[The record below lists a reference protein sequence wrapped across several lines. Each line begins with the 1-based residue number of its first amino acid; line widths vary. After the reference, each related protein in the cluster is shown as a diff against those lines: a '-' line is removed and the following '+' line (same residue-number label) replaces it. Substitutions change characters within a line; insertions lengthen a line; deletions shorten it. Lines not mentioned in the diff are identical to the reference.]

1 MKKYIVLVVTTLI
14 LTGLAGCSMTK
25 NRYNHYG
32 VVKYLEN
39 KYDDKFEYYET
50 YGGTLFDSDSWK
62 KFICTS
68 EKYPGKH
75 ILVIY
80 DVKYK
85 KYHDNYL
92 DIKYARQVDE
102 LFDSMLSEVFGENT
116 YCFPHYEDED
126 IDGSVSE
133 FDGDT
138 TFEQYIA
145 MKRLFL
151 YSFVKSDKSN
161 EEIQGIVT
169 QMLDLVGLPGT
180 QDLYPAELSGGMK
193 KRVGLARAIAV
204 NPEIVL
210 YDEPT
215 AGLDPIMS
223 RNISRLIKKT
233 QEQLHVT
240 SVLVTHDMQSA
251 FYAADRVA
259 MLYEGHIVAI
269 GTAEEMKNSTNPI
282 VKAFIEGREIKEQ
295 VIK

>member
-1 MKKYIVLVVTTLI
+1 MAEAVISLRQLNITFGTHTVLDNIDLDVYKGETLAVLGPSGTGKSTVLRSMIGLLEPNGGQIFIQGEDVSGLDEDGWNRLRMKMGMVFQYS
-14 LTGLAGCSMTK
+14 A
-25 NRYNHYG
+25 
-32 VVKYLEN
+32 
-39 KYDDKFEYYET
+39 
-50 YGGTLFDSDSWK
+50 LFD
-62 KFICTS
+62 FLT
-68 EKYPGKH
+68 
-75 ILVIY
+75 V
-80 DVKYK
+80 
-85 KYHDNYL
+85 
-92 DIKYARQVDE
+92 
-102 LFDSMLSEVFGENT
+102 GENVAFGLRQHT
-116 YCFPHYEDED
+116 D
-126 IDGSVSE
+126 
-133 FDGDT
+133 
-138 TFEQYIA
+138 
-145 MKRLFL
+145 
-151 YSFVKSDKSN
+151 KSD

-169 QMLDLVGLPGT
+169 QMLDLVGLPDT

-215 AGLDPIMS
+215 SGLDPIMS

>member
-1 MKKYIVLVVTTLI
+1 MAEAVISLRQLNITFGTHTVLDNIDLDVYKGETLAVLGPSGTGKSTVLRSMIGLLEPNGGQIFIQGEDVSGLDEDGWNRLRMKMGMVFQYS
-14 LTGLAGCSMTK
+14 A
-25 NRYNHYG
+25 
-32 VVKYLEN
+32 
-39 KYDDKFEYYET
+39 
-50 YGGTLFDSDSWK
+50 LFD
-62 KFICTS
+62 FLT
-68 EKYPGKH
+68 
-75 ILVIY
+75 V
-80 DVKYK
+80 
-85 KYHDNYL
+85 
-92 DIKYARQVDE
+92 
-102 LFDSMLSEVFGENT
+102 GENVAFGLRQHT
-116 YCFPHYEDED
+116 
-126 IDGSVSE
+126 
-133 FDGDT
+133 
-138 TFEQYIA
+138 
-145 MKRLFL
+145 
-151 YSFVKSDKSN
+151 DKSN

-240 SVLVTHDMQSA
+240 AVLVTHDMQSA

>member
-1 MKKYIVLVVTTLI
+1 MAEAVISLRQLNITFGTHTVLDNIDLDVYKGETLAVLGPSGTGKSTVLRSMIGLLEPNGGQIFIQGEDVSGLDEDGWNRLRMKMGMVFQYS
-14 LTGLAGCSMTK
+14 A
-25 NRYNHYG
+25 
-32 VVKYLEN
+32 
-39 KYDDKFEYYET
+39 
-50 YGGTLFDSDSWK
+50 LFD
-62 KFICTS
+62 FLT
-68 EKYPGKH
+68 
-75 ILVIY
+75 V
-80 DVKYK
+80 
-85 KYHDNYL
+85 
-92 DIKYARQVDE
+92 
-102 LFDSMLSEVFGENT
+102 GENVAFGLCQHT
-116 YCFPHYEDED
+116 D
-126 IDGSVSE
+126 
-133 FDGDT
+133 
-138 TFEQYIA
+138 
-145 MKRLFL
+145 
-151 YSFVKSDKSN
+151 KSD

-180 QDLYPAELSGGMK
+180 QNLYPAELSGGMK

>member
-1 MKKYIVLVVTTLI
+1 MAEAVISLRQLNITFGTHTVLDNIDLDVYKGETLAVLGPSGTGKSTVLRSMIGLLEPNGGQIFIQGEDVSGLDEDGWNRLRMKMGMVFQYS
-14 LTGLAGCSMTK
+14 A
-25 NRYNHYG
+25 
-32 VVKYLEN
+32 
-39 KYDDKFEYYET
+39 
-50 YGGTLFDSDSWK
+50 LFD
-62 KFICTS
+62 FLT
-68 EKYPGKH
+68 
-75 ILVIY
+75 V
-80 DVKYK
+80 
-85 KYHDNYL
+85 
-92 DIKYARQVDE
+92 
-102 LFDSMLSEVFGENT
+102 GENVAFGLRQHT
-116 YCFPHYEDED
+116 D
-126 IDGSVSE
+126 
-133 FDGDT
+133 
-138 TFEQYIA
+138 
-145 MKRLFL
+145 
-151 YSFVKSDKSN
+151 KSD

-251 FYAADRVA
+251 FYVADRVA

>member
-1 MKKYIVLVVTTLI
+1 MAEAVISLRQLNITFGTHTVLDKVLDNIDLDVYKGETLAVLGPSGTGKSTVLRSMIGLLEPNGGQIFIQGEDVSGLDEDGWNRLRMKMGMVFQYS
-14 LTGLAGCSMTK
+14 A
-25 NRYNHYG
+25 
-32 VVKYLEN
+32 
-39 KYDDKFEYYET
+39 
-50 YGGTLFDSDSWK
+50 LFD
-62 KFICTS
+62 FLT
-68 EKYPGKH
+68 
-75 ILVIY
+75 V
-80 DVKYK
+80 
-85 KYHDNYL
+85 
-92 DIKYARQVDE
+92 
-102 LFDSMLSEVFGENT
+102 GENVAFGLRQHT
-116 YCFPHYEDED
+116 
-126 IDGSVSE
+126 
-133 FDGDT
+133 
-138 TFEQYIA
+138 
-145 MKRLFL
+145 
-151 YSFVKSDKSN
+151 DKSN

>member
-1 MKKYIVLVVTTLI
+1 MAEAVISLRQLNITFGTHTVLDNIDLDVYKGETLAVLGPSGTGKSTVLRSMIGLLEPNGGQIFIQGEDVSRLDEDGWNRLRMKMGMVFQYS
-14 LTGLAGCSMTK
+14 A
-25 NRYNHYG
+25 
-32 VVKYLEN
+32 
-39 KYDDKFEYYET
+39 
-50 YGGTLFDSDSWK
+50 LFD
-62 KFICTS
+62 FLT
-68 EKYPGKH
+68 
-75 ILVIY
+75 V
-80 DVKYK
+80 
-85 KYHDNYL
+85 
-92 DIKYARQVDE
+92 
-102 LFDSMLSEVFGENT
+102 GENVAFGLRQHT
-116 YCFPHYEDED
+116 
-126 IDGSVSE
+126 
-133 FDGDT
+133 
-138 TFEQYIA
+138 
-145 MKRLFL
+145 
-151 YSFVKSDKSN
+151 DKSN
-161 EEIQGIVT
+161 EEIQDIVT

>member
-1 MKKYIVLVVTTLI
+1 MAEAVISLRQLNITFGTHTVLNNIDLDVYKGETLAVLGPSGTGKSTVLRSMIGLLEPNGGQIFIQGEDVSGLDEDGWNRLRMKMGMVFQYS
-14 LTGLAGCSMTK
+14 A
-25 NRYNHYG
+25 
-32 VVKYLEN
+32 
-39 KYDDKFEYYET
+39 
-50 YGGTLFDSDSWK
+50 LFD
-62 KFICTS
+62 FLT
-68 EKYPGKH
+68 
-75 ILVIY
+75 V
-80 DVKYK
+80 
-85 KYHDNYL
+85 
-92 DIKYARQVDE
+92 
-102 LFDSMLSEVFGENT
+102 GENVAFGLRQHT
-116 YCFPHYEDED
+116 
-126 IDGSVSE
+126 
-133 FDGDT
+133 
-138 TFEQYIA
+138 
-145 MKRLFL
+145 
-151 YSFVKSDKSN
+151 DKN
-161 EEIQGIVT
+161 DEEIQGIVT
-169 QMLDLVGLPGT
+169 QMLDLVGLPDT

>member
-1 MKKYIVLVVTTLI
+1 MAEAVISLRQLNITFGTHTVLDNIDLDVYKGETLAVLGPSGTGKSTVLRSMIGLLEPNGGQIFIQGEDVSGLDEDGWNRLRMKMGMVFQYS
-14 LTGLAGCSMTK
+14 A
-25 NRYNHYG
+25 
-32 VVKYLEN
+32 
-39 KYDDKFEYYET
+39 
-50 YGGTLFDSDSWK
+50 LFD
-62 KFICTS
+62 FLT
-68 EKYPGKH
+68 
-75 ILVIY
+75 V
-80 DVKYK
+80 
-85 KYHDNYL
+85 
-92 DIKYARQVDE
+92 
-102 LFDSMLSEVFGENT
+102 GENVAFGLRQHT
-116 YCFPHYEDED
+116 
-126 IDGSVSE
+126 
-133 FDGDT
+133 
-138 TFEQYIA
+138 
-145 MKRLFL
+145 
-151 YSFVKSDKSN
+151 DKSN

-204 NPEIVL
+204 NPKIVL

>member
-1 MKKYIVLVVTTLI
+1 MAEAVISLRQLNITFGTHTVLDNIDLDVYKGETLAVLGPSGTGKSTVLRSMIGLLEPNGGQIFIQGEDVSGLDEDGWNRLRMKMGMVFQYS
-14 LTGLAGCSMTK
+14 A
-25 NRYNHYG
+25 
-32 VVKYLEN
+32 
-39 KYDDKFEYYET
+39 
-50 YGGTLFDSDSWK
+50 LFD
-62 KFICTS
+62 FLT
-68 EKYPGKH
+68 
-75 ILVIY
+75 V
-80 DVKYK
+80 
-85 KYHDNYL
+85 
-92 DIKYARQVDE
+92 
-102 LFDSMLSEVFGENT
+102 GENVAFGLRQHT
-116 YCFPHYEDED
+116 
-126 IDGSVSE
+126 
-133 FDGDT
+133 
-138 TFEQYIA
+138 
-145 MKRLFL
+145 
-151 YSFVKSDKSN
+151 DKSN

-233 QEQLHVT
+233 QEHLHVT

>member
-1 MKKYIVLVVTTLI
+1 MAEAVISLRQLNITFGTHTVLDNIDLDVYKGETLAVLGPSGTGKSTVLRSMIGLLEPNGGQIFIQGEDVSGLDEDGWNRLRMKMGMVFQYS
-14 LTGLAGCSMTK
+14 A
-25 NRYNHYG
+25 
-32 VVKYLEN
+32 
-39 KYDDKFEYYET
+39 
-50 YGGTLFDSDSWK
+50 LFD
-62 KFICTS
+62 FLT
-68 EKYPGKH
+68 
-75 ILVIY
+75 V
-80 DVKYK
+80 
-85 KYHDNYL
+85 
-92 DIKYARQVDE
+92 
-102 LFDSMLSEVFGENT
+102 GENVAFGLRQHT
-116 YCFPHYEDED
+116 D
-126 IDGSVSE
+126 
-133 FDGDT
+133 
-138 TFEQYIA
+138 
-145 MKRLFL
+145 
-151 YSFVKSDKSN
+151 KSD

-180 QDLYPAELSGGMK
+180 QNLYPAELSGGMK

-233 QEQLHVT
+233 QEQMHVT

>member
-1 MKKYIVLVVTTLI
+1 MAEAVISLRQLNITFGTHTVLDNIDLDVYKGETLAVLGPSGTGKSTVLRSMIGLLEPNGGQIFIQGEDVSGLDEDGWNRLRMKMGMVFQYS
-14 LTGLAGCSMTK
+14 A
-25 NRYNHYG
+25 
-32 VVKYLEN
+32 
-39 KYDDKFEYYET
+39 
-50 YGGTLFDSDSWK
+50 LFD
-62 KFICTS
+62 FLT
-68 EKYPGKH
+68 
-75 ILVIY
+75 V
-80 DVKYK
+80 
-85 KYHDNYL
+85 
-92 DIKYARQVDE
+92 
-102 LFDSMLSEVFGENT
+102 GENVAFGLRQHT
-116 YCFPHYEDED
+116 D
-126 IDGSVSE
+126 
-133 FDGDT
+133 
-138 TFEQYIA
+138 
-145 MKRLFL
+145 
-151 YSFVKSDKSN
+151 KSD

-193 KRVGLARAIAV
+193 KRAGLARAIAV

-269 GTAEEMKNSTNPI
+269 GTAEDMKNSTNPI

>member
-1 MKKYIVLVVTTLI
+1 MAEAVISLRQLNITFGTHTVLDNIDLDVYKGETLAVLGPSGTGKSTVLRSMIGLLEPDGGQIFIQGEDVSGLDEDGWNRLRMKMGMVFQYS
-14 LTGLAGCSMTK
+14 A
-25 NRYNHYG
+25 
-32 VVKYLEN
+32 
-39 KYDDKFEYYET
+39 
-50 YGGTLFDSDSWK
+50 LFD
-62 KFICTS
+62 FLT
-68 EKYPGKH
+68 
-75 ILVIY
+75 V
-80 DVKYK
+80 
-85 KYHDNYL
+85 
-92 DIKYARQVDE
+92 
-102 LFDSMLSEVFGENT
+102 GENVAFGLRQHT
-116 YCFPHYEDED
+116 D
-126 IDGSVSE
+126 
-133 FDGDT
+133 
-138 TFEQYIA
+138 
-145 MKRLFL
+145 
-151 YSFVKSDKSN
+151 KSD

-204 NPEIVL
+204 KPEIVL

>member
-1 MKKYIVLVVTTLI
+1 MAEAVISLRQLNITFGTHTVLDNIDLDVYKGETLAVLGPSGTGKSTVLRSMIGLLDPNGGQIFIQGEDVSGLDEDGWNRLRMKMGMVFQYS
-14 LTGLAGCSMTK
+14 A
-25 NRYNHYG
+25 
-32 VVKYLEN
+32 
-39 KYDDKFEYYET
+39 
-50 YGGTLFDSDSWK
+50 LFD
-62 KFICTS
+62 FLT
-68 EKYPGKH
+68 
-75 ILVIY
+75 V
-80 DVKYK
+80 
-85 KYHDNYL
+85 
-92 DIKYARQVDE
+92 
-102 LFDSMLSEVFGENT
+102 GENVAFGLRQHT
-116 YCFPHYEDED
+116 
-126 IDGSVSE
+126 
-133 FDGDT
+133 
-138 TFEQYIA
+138 
-145 MKRLFL
+145 
-151 YSFVKSDKSN
+151 DKSN

>member
-1 MKKYIVLVVTTLI
+1 MAEAVISLRQLNITFGTHTVLDNIDLDVYKGETLAVLGPSGTGKSTVLRSMIGLLEPNGGQIFIQGEDVSGLDEDGWNRLRMKMGMVFQYS
-14 LTGLAGCSMTK
+14 A
-25 NRYNHYG
+25 
-32 VVKYLEN
+32 
-39 KYDDKFEYYET
+39 
-50 YGGTLFDSDSWK
+50 LFD
-62 KFICTS
+62 FLT
-68 EKYPGKH
+68 
-75 ILVIY
+75 V
-80 DVKYK
+80 
-85 KYHDNYL
+85 
-92 DIKYARQVDE
+92 
-102 LFDSMLSEVFGENT
+102 GENVAFGLRQHT
-116 YCFPHYEDED
+116 D
-126 IDGSVSE
+126 
-133 FDGDT
+133 
-138 TFEQYIA
+138 
-145 MKRLFL
+145 
-151 YSFVKSDKSN
+151 KSD

-269 GTAEEMKNSTNPI
+269 GTAEEMKNSTKPI

>member
-1 MKKYIVLVVTTLI
+1 MAEAVISLRQLNITFGTHTVLDNIDLDVYRGETLAVLGPSGTGKSTVLRSMIGLLEPNGGQIFIQGEDVSGLDEDGWNRLRMKMGMVFQYS
-14 LTGLAGCSMTK
+14 A
-25 NRYNHYG
+25 
-32 VVKYLEN
+32 
-39 KYDDKFEYYET
+39 
-50 YGGTLFDSDSWK
+50 LFD
-62 KFICTS
+62 FLT
-68 EKYPGKH
+68 
-75 ILVIY
+75 V
-80 DVKYK
+80 
-85 KYHDNYL
+85 
-92 DIKYARQVDE
+92 
-102 LFDSMLSEVFGENT
+102 GENVAFGLRQHT
-116 YCFPHYEDED
+116 
-126 IDGSVSE
+126 
-133 FDGDT
+133 
-138 TFEQYIA
+138 
-145 MKRLFL
+145 
-151 YSFVKSDKSN
+151 DKSN

-282 VKAFIEGREIKEQ
+282 VKAFIEGREIKE
-295 VIK
+295 

>member
-1 MKKYIVLVVTTLI
+1 MAEAVISLRQLNITFGTHTVLDNIDLDVYKGETLAVLGPSGTGKSTVLRSMIGLLEPNGGQIFIQGEDVSGLDEDGWNRLRMKMGMVFQYS
-14 LTGLAGCSMTK
+14 A
-25 NRYNHYG
+25 
-32 VVKYLEN
+32 
-39 KYDDKFEYYET
+39 
-50 YGGTLFDSDSWK
+50 LFD
-62 KFICTS
+62 FLT
-68 EKYPGKH
+68 
-75 ILVIY
+75 V
-80 DVKYK
+80 
-85 KYHDNYL
+85 
-92 DIKYARQVDE
+92 
-102 LFDSMLSEVFGENT
+102 GENVAFGLRQHT
-116 YCFPHYEDED
+116 
-126 IDGSVSE
+126 
-133 FDGDT
+133 
-138 TFEQYIA
+138 
-145 MKRLFL
+145 
-151 YSFVKSDKSN
+151 DKSN

-269 GTAEEMKNSTNPI
+269 GTAEEMKNSTHPI

>member
-1 MKKYIVLVVTTLI
+1 MAEAVISLRQLNITFGTHTVLDNIDLDVYKGETLAVLGPSGTGKSTVLRSMIGLLEPNGGQIFIQGEDVSGLDEDGWNRLRMKMGMVFQYS
-14 LTGLAGCSMTK
+14 A
-25 NRYNHYG
+25 
-32 VVKYLEN
+32 
-39 KYDDKFEYYET
+39 
-50 YGGTLFDSDSWK
+50 LFD
-62 KFICTS
+62 FLT
-68 EKYPGKH
+68 
-75 ILVIY
+75 V
-80 DVKYK
+80 
-85 KYHDNYL
+85 
-92 DIKYARQVDE
+92 
-102 LFDSMLSEVFGENT
+102 GENVAFGLRQHT
-116 YCFPHYEDED
+116 
-126 IDGSVSE
+126 
-133 FDGDT
+133 
-138 TFEQYIA
+138 
-145 MKRLFL
+145 
-151 YSFVKSDKSN
+151 DKSN
-161 EEIQGIVT
+161 EEILGIVT

>member
-1 MKKYIVLVVTTLI
+1 MAEAVISLRQLNITFGTHTVLDNIDLDVYKGETLAV
-14 LTGLAGCSMTK
+14 LGPSGTGKSTVLRSMIGLLEPNGGQIFIQGEDVSGLDEDGWNRLRTK
-25 NRYNHYG
+25 MGMVFQYSA
-32 VVKYLEN
+32 
-39 KYDDKFEYYET
+39 
-50 YGGTLFDSDSWK
+50 LFD
-62 KFICTS
+62 FLT
-68 EKYPGKH
+68 
-75 ILVIY
+75 V
-80 DVKYK
+80 
-85 KYHDNYL
+85 
-92 DIKYARQVDE
+92 
-102 LFDSMLSEVFGENT
+102 GENVAFGLRQHT
-116 YCFPHYEDED
+116 
-126 IDGSVSE
+126 
-133 FDGDT
+133 
-138 TFEQYIA
+138 
-145 MKRLFL
+145 
-151 YSFVKSDKSN
+151 DKSN